1 MHLSDCQYM
10 GLSASYSTC
19 ARGGLTHMNIKE
31 LVPEKVESEINSPD
45 HPTRRFVGFALLLAW
60 HYNLWFLHDSFVGAQ
75 LLDDCVTQ
83 S

>member
-45 HPTRRFVGFALLLAW
+45 HPTRRFVGFALLLA
-60 HYNLWFLHDSFVGAQ
+60 
-75 LLDDCVTQ
+75 
-83 S
+83 